1 MKVLKFG
8 GFFVVK
14 FECIWGIVDILKGYY
29 IKGEKFIVVFFV
41 FGGVMD
47 VFIEMSVLAVSGD
60 EVY

>member
-1 MKVLKFG
+1 M
-8 GFFVVK
+8 
-14 FECIWGIVDILKGYY
+14 DILKGYY